1 MSAFPG
7 SPILV
12 SKPPG
17 ATFVRIYD
25 SRYYGDG
32 AAFRFFGPHQHG
44 RFDHH
49 PAGPAVRHLH
59 HGVLYL
65 AADLPCAVAETYGDA
80 RLVAPTPTQRLAVVA
95 LTRVVR
101 LADTR
106 GRAAVELGVPAGAL
120 RTRDRPLTQRVARDL
135 YAETSADGILYEG
148 WFTGGTCVALWER
161 ARYAVDLVDDRA
173 LTDPAV
179 AADLLVIADE
189 LHYAAGEIG
198 PF

>member
-1 MSAFPG
+1 VTFPG
-7 SPILV
+7 DPVIV
-12 SKPPG
+12 PAPAG
-17 ATFVRIYD
+17 TTYARIYD

-32 AAFRFFGPHQHG
+32 AGFRYFGPHRRG
-44 RFDHH
+44 RWDHH

-65 AADLPCAVAETYGDA
+65 ADSLTAAVAETYGDA
-80 RLVAPTPTQRLAVVA
+80 QLVAPAPDQRLAIVA
-95 LTRVVR
+95 LTRDVR

-120 RTRDRPLTQRVARDL
+120 RARDRELTQRVAREL
-135 YAETSADGILYEG
+135 YATTDADGIAYEG
-148 WFTGGTCVALWER
+148 WFTGDACVALWER
-161 ARYAVDLVDDRA
+161 ARNAVELVDDRA

-189 LHYAAGEIG
+189 LHYAVGDLG